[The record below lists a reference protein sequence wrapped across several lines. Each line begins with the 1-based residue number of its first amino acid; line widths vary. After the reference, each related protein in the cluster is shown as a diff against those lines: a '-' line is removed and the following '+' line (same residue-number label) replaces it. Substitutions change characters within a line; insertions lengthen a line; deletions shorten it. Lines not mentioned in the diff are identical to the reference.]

1 MARTPLRPDITAART
16 SARFTLGSGREL
28 ARLQEMLAADEA
40 VEAMVQ
46 ARSQGCFGLAVLTDT
61 RLIFLCDG
69 VIWKVSDDIALERI
83 GLVQWQTVFGFGT
96 LTVHAAGAPLQFTGM
111 TGPGGKAVLRGLSTH
126 LAEKDRLERQAREG
140 ILALTA
146 HFAPEPAP
154 DDISGFGDAER
165 TPGPDAPAPEPE
177 LAAHI

>member
-1 MARTPLRPDITAART
+1 MARTQLRPDFAAART

-28 ARLQEMLAADEA
+28 ARLQEMLAADET

-69 VIWKVSDDIALERI
+69 IIWKVSDDIALERI

-96 LTVHAAGAPLQFTGM
+96 LTVHTAGAPLQFTGI
-111 TGPGGKAVLRGLSTH
+111 TGPGGTAVLHGLRAH

-146 HFAPEPAP
+146 HFAPEPAQL
-154 DDISGFGDAER
+154 I
-165 TPGPDAPAPEPE
+165 PEFMTTV
-177 LAAHI
+177 